1 MEGNKKETPFVY
13 NLGDQL
19 KYICS
24 KGEMITVI
32 ERYHQYDKKTGTV
45 RNVYLLTIENYE
57 GYGYTTQKYAPE
69 KYMMSNMRRVY
80 SPKDP
85 KAFLKKEFNM
95 PKDIIT
101 EAFDFTAK
109 YMECREDDNVIK
121 EFFNPEDFEKK
132 SNDALSCG
140 YHETLEEENEKWKRF
155 YARLNEENKD
165 LKEINKGLR
174 RQLDIRDSMLDKKS
188 ISYKQWTDT
197 MYENKMVNG
206 ENEALKMENEELRK
220 INEDLACSYENVKS
234 ENEKLKNETQAMKDE
249 LKEMKDILDR
259 KGHEIDI
266 WKTGWYDCLK
276 SLGYYLNS

>member
-1 MEGNKKETPFVY
+1 MENNKKETPFVY
-13 NLGDQL
+13 NLGDRL

-45 RNVYLLTIENYE
+45 RNVYLLTIENHE
-57 GYGYTTQKYAPE
+57 GCGYTTQKYAPE
-69 KYMMSNMRRVY
+69 KYMMSSMRRVY

-85 KAFLKKEFNM
+85 KAFLKKEFNV

-140 YHETLEEENEKWKRF
+140 YYETLEEENEKWKRF

-249 LKEMKDILDR
+249 LKETKDALDR

-266 WKTGWYDCLK
+266 WKTGWYECLK

>member
-1 MEGNKKETPFVY
+1 MEDNKRETPFVY
-13 NLGDQL
+13 NLGDRL
-19 KYICS
+19 KYIHS
-24 KGEMITVI
+24 KWEMITVADRRH
-32 ERYHQYDKKTGTV
+32 EYDKETGATK
-45 RNVYLLTIENYE
+45 NIYLLTIENCE
-57 GYGYTTQKYAPE
+57 GCNYTTQIWAPE
-69 KYMMSNMRRVY
+69 KYMMANMRRVY

-85 KAFLKKEFNM
+85 KAFLKKEFNV

-109 YMECREDDNVIK
+109 YMEYSEDDNVIK
-121 EFFNPEDFEKK
+121 EFFNPEDFDKK

-140 YHETLEEENEKWKRF
+140 YHETLEEENKKLKRF
-155 YARLNEENKD
+155 YSRLNEENKD

-174 RQLDIRDSMLDKKS
+174 RQLDIRDSLLDKKS

-197 MYENKMVNG
+197 IDENKMVNG

-220 INEDLACSYENVKS
+220 INEGLACSYENVKS

-249 LKEMKDILDR
+249 LKEMKDVLDR

-266 WKTGWYDCLK
+266 WKTGWYECLK